1 MKPTRRRVT
10 AHSTPAKSGAPMS
23 AELNQGGALGR
34 NKMSQ
39 GQRIELLEHDREA
52 QSRVLTALVDGS
64 KTFTPQ
70 QIAQLR
76 AVMVD
81 VLGDAG
87 LRLDQAEHEDEARRD
102 FMFLRSLRKGV
113 NGTAAKIGWLVIA
126 AAIGA
131 VIWLVNSG
139 LSVWRGMS

>member
-1 MKPTRRRVT
+1 
-10 AHSTPAKSGAPMS
+10 MS